1 MLYFVK
7 KEAEQRETARKLSK
21 DLEIGVQD
29 FSGYNQVTSAIGFN
43 QLMSITDGP
52 VQIRY
57 KGKTQDYENGEQA
70 AMSWPGGYVVK
81 EISSTATG
89 VLRVRIDEDLVKL
102 NNVNEAWV
110 QSYEKETGEEI
121 SFF

>member
-1 MLYFVK
+1 MTI
-7 KEAEQRETARKLSK
+7 R
-21 DLEIGVQD
+21 
-29 FSGYNQVTSAIGFN
+29 
-43 QLMSITDGP
+43 DGP
-52 VQIRY
+52 VQVRY
-57 KGKTQDYENGEQA
+57 KGSIQDYENGEQA
-70 AMSWPGGYVVK
+70 AMAWPGGFIVK

-89 VLRVRIDEDLVKL
+89 VLRVRIEEDLVKL